1 MCGGGGE
8 ECTEKGILILLLCRY
23 WVSTSVTIVCCW
35 AWWAHVSVRGG
46 GLEHCVLPG
55 CHSHMDKETMC

>member
-1 MCGGGGE
+1 MWWGRGGVHREGYPH
-8 ECTEKGILILLLCRY
+8 IALRRH

-55 CHSHMDKETMC
+55 SHSHMDKETMC